1 LSGSVENAAPQA
13 MRTFRPLPF
22 APPDGG
28 YKARDEIRA
37 FLAANLPKIDAPA
50 RVNSWAV
57 GDRAFSQALGKAG
70 YIGMTWPKKYGGHE
84 RHPLER
90 YIVLEELLAV
100 GAPVGMH
107 WIADRQTAPL
117 ILRFGT
123 EEQRLKFVPRIAAG
137 ELYGCIGMSEPGTGS
152 DLASVRTRAIRDG
165 HGWRVSG
172 QKVWTTN
179 AHNAG
184 IMIALLRTGEPGG
197 RQEGLTQF
205 LVELDQPSV
214 TVRPIIDLAGGHD
227 FNEVFFDDLF
237 IPDTMRIGEEGDGW
251 RQVTAELSLERSGP
265 ERYLS
270 SFALFLELV
279 RHAGPNPD
287 PATTALIGRLTA
299 EIWTLRQMSM
309 STAAQLAA
317 GNDPMLEAAI
327 VKDLGNTFEQEL
339 PRLVQAAA
347 DADLDLASNT
357 DFARML
363 ALLLQISPS
372 FSLRGGTREIL
383 RGIIARN
390 LGLR

>member
-1 LSGSVENAAPQA
+1 MQ
-13 MRTFRPLPF
+13 TFRVLPF
-22 APPDGG
+22 APPPGSV
-28 YKARDEIRA
+28 ALREEIRA
-37 FLAANLPKIDAPA
+37 FIAENMPHMDAPQ

-57 GDRAFSQALGKAG
+57 GNREFSRALGRAG
-70 YIGMTWPKKYGGHE
+70 YIGMTWPKRYGGRD

-90 YIVLEELLAV
+90 YIVLEELLAA

-107 WIADRQTAPL
+107 WIADRQSGPL

-123 EEQRLKFVPRIAAG
+123 EEQRMQFLPRIAAG
-137 ELYGCIGMSEPGTGS
+137 ELFGCIGMSEPGTGS
-152 DLASVRTRAIRDG
+152 DLASVRMRAVRDG
-165 HGWRVSG
+165 DSWRVNG

-184 IMIALLRTGEPGG
+184 LMIALLRTGEAGG
-197 RQEGLTQF
+197 RHEGLTQF
-205 LVELDQPSV
+205 LVDLTAPGV

-227 FNEVFFDDLF
+227 FNEVFFDDVL
-237 IPDTMRIGEEGDGW
+237 IPDTMRVGAEGDGW
-251 RQVTAELSLERSGP
+251 KQVTAELSLERSGP
-265 ERYLS
+265 ERYMS
-270 SFALFLELV
+270 CFGLFLTLIQ
-279 RHAGPNPD
+279 RAGANPD
-287 PATTALIGRLTA
+287 AAMTGLIGRLSA
-299 EIWTLRQMSM
+299 ELWTLRQMSM
-309 STAAQLAA
+309 SAAAQLAA

-327 VKDLGNTFEQEL
+327 VKDLGNSFEQEL

-347 DADLDLASNT
+347 DADMDLSANE
-357 DFARML
+357 DFARLL

>member
-1 LSGSVENAAPQA
+1 
-13 MRTFRPLPF
+13 MRTFRVLPF
-22 APPDGG
+22 TPPPGASG
-28 YKARDEIRA
+28 LRQQVRA
-37 FLAANLPKIDAPA
+37 FLADNMPPTDAPYRA
-50 RVNSWAV
+50 NSWTV
-57 GDRAFSQALGKAG
+57 GDREFSRKLGQAG
-70 YIGMTWPKKYGGHE
+70 YIAMIWPKQYGGHE

-90 YIVLEELLAV
+90 YIVLEELLAA

-107 WIADRQTAPL
+107 WIADRQSGPL

-123 EEQRLKFVPRIAAG
+123 EKQRMMFLPRIAAG
-137 ELYGCIGMSEPGTGS
+137 ELFGCIGMSEPGSGS

-165 HGWRVSG
+165 DGWRVSG

-184 IMIALLRTGEPGG
+184 LMIALLRTGEPGG

-205 LVELDQPSV
+205 LIDLTAPGV

-237 IPDTMRIGEEGDGW
+237 IPDDMRVGAEGDGW
-251 RQVTAELSLERSGP
+251 KQVTAELSLERSGP
-265 ERYLS
+265 ERYMS
-270 SFALFLELV
+270 CFALFLEMV
-279 RHAGPNPD
+279 RRAGPTPD
-287 PATTALIGRLTA
+287 AAMTALIGRLSA
-299 EIWTLRQMSM
+299 EMWTLRHMSM

-317 GNDPMLEAAI
+317 GNDPTLEAAI
-327 VKDLGNTFEQEL
+327 VKDLGNSFEQEL

-347 DADLDLASNT
+347 DADLDLSSNE
-357 DFARML
+357 DLARLL

-383 RGIIARN
+383 RGIIARS

>member
-1 LSGSVENAAPQA
+1 MTQPMQ
-13 MRTFRPLPF
+13 TFRVLPF
-22 APPDGG
+22 APPPGSV
-28 YKARDEIRA
+28 ALREEIRA
-37 FLAANLPKIDAPA
+37 FITHHLPGVDAPLRA
-50 RVNSWAV
+50 NSWAV
-57 GDRAFSQALGKAG
+57 GNREFSRALGRAG
-70 YIGMTWPKKYGGHE
+70 YIGMIWPKRYGGHE

-90 YIVLEELLAV
+90 YIVLEELLAA

-107 WIADRQTAPL
+107 WIADRQTGPL
-117 ILRFGT
+117 LLRFGT
-123 EEQRLKFVPRIAAG
+123 EEQRMRFLPRIAAG
-137 ELYGCIGMSEPGTGS
+137 ELFGCIGMSEPGSGS
-152 DLASVRTRAIRDG
+152 DLASVRIRAIPDG
-165 HGWRVSG
+165 DGWRVSG

-184 IMIALLRTGEPGG
+184 LMIALLRTGETARVGEQVG
-197 RQEGLTQF
+197 RHEGLSQF
-205 LVELDQPSV
+205 LIDLTDPAV

-237 IPDTMRIGEEGDGW
+237 IPGDMIVGSEGGGW
-251 RQVTAELSLERSGP
+251 KQVTAELSLERSGP
-265 ERYLS
+265 ERYMS
-270 SFALFLELV
+270 CFALFLEMM
-279 RHAGPNPD
+279 RRAGPNPD
-287 PATTALIGRLTA
+287 AAMTQLIGRLSA
-299 EIWTLRQMSM
+299 ELWTLRQMSM

-347 DADLDLASNT
+347 DADLDLSANE
-357 DFARML
+357 DLARLL

>member
-1 LSGSVENAAPQA
+1 MTGA
-13 MRTFRPLPF
+13 MQTFRVSPF
-22 APPDGG
+22 NPPPSALGLRED
-28 YKARDEIRA
+28 IRA
-37 FLAANLPKIDAPA
+37 FIKQHMPPTEAPQRANC
-50 RVNSWAV
+50 WAV
-57 GDRAFSQALGKAG
+57 GNREFSQALGRAG
-70 YIGMTWPKKYGGHE
+70 YIGMIWPKQYGGHE

-90 YIVLEELLAV
+90 YIVLEELLAA

-107 WIADRQTAPL
+107 WIADRQTGPL

-123 EEQRLKFVPRIAAG
+123 EEQRTRFLPRIAAG
-137 ELYGCIGMSEPGTGS
+137 ELYGCIGMSEPSTGS
-152 DLASVRTRAIRDG
+152 DLASVRIRAIPDG
-165 HGWRVSG
+165 DGWRVSG

-184 IMIALLRTGEPGG
+184 LMIALLRTGEPGG
-197 RQEGLTQF
+197 RHEGLSQF
-205 LVELDQPSV
+205 LVDLTDPAV

-237 IPDTMRIGEEGDGW
+237 IPGDMIVGSEGSGW
-251 RQVTAELSLERSGP
+251 KQVTAELSLERSGP
-265 ERYLS
+265 ERYMS
-270 SFALFLELV
+270 CFALFLEMM
-279 RHAGPNPD
+279 RRAGPSPD
-287 PATTALIGRLTA
+287 AAMTQLIGRLSA
-299 EIWTLRQMSM
+299 ELWTLRQMSM

-347 DADLDLASNT
+347 DADLDLSANE
-357 DFARML
+357 DLARLL

>member
-1 LSGSVENAAPQA
+1 MSQPIQ
-13 MRTFRPLPF
+13 TFRVSPF
-22 APPDGG
+22 APPPG
-28 YKARDEIRA
+28 AVALREEIRA
-37 FLAANLPKIDAPA
+37 FIKQNMPATEAPKRA
-50 RVNSWAV
+50 NSWAV
-57 GDRAFSQALGKAG
+57 GNREFSQALGKAG
-70 YIGMTWPKKYGGHE
+70 YIGMIWPKRYGGHE
-84 RHPLER
+84 RHALER
-90 YIVLEELLAV
+90 YIVLEELLAA

-107 WIADRQTAPL
+107 WIADRQTGPL
-117 ILRFGT
+117 ILRYGT
-123 EEQRLKFVPRIAAG
+123 EEQRMKFLPRIAAG

-152 DLASVRTRAIRDG
+152 DLASVRMRAIRDG
-165 HGWRVSG
+165 DGWRVSG

-184 IMIALLRTGEPGG
+184 LMIALLRTGEPGG
-197 RQEGLTQF
+197 RHEGLSQF
-205 LVELDQPSV
+205 LVDLTDPAV

-237 IPDTMRIGEEGDGW
+237 IPGDMIVGTEGEGW
-251 RQVTAELSLERSGP
+251 KQVTAELSLERSGP

-270 SFALFLELV
+270 CFALFLELV
-279 RHAGPNPD
+279 RRAGPNPD
-287 PATTALIGRLTA
+287 AAMTALIGRVSA
-299 EIWTLRQMSM
+299 ELWTLRQMSM

-327 VKDLGNTFEQEL
+327 VKDLGNSFEQEL

-347 DADLDLASNT
+347 ELDLAGNE
-357 DFARML
+357 DLARL
-363 ALLLQISPS
+363 TALLLQITPS

>member
-1 LSGSVENAAPQA
+1 MTQPMQ
-13 MRTFRPLPF
+13 TFRVLPF
-22 APPDGG
+22 APPPGSV
-28 YKARDEIRA
+28 ALREEIRA
-37 FLAANLPKIDAPA
+37 FITYHLPGVDAPLRA
-50 RVNSWAV
+50 NSWAV
-57 GDRAFSQALGKAG
+57 GNREFSRALGRAG
-70 YIGMTWPKKYGGHE
+70 YIGMIWPKRYGGHE

-90 YIVLEELLAV
+90 YIVLEELLAA

-107 WIADRQTAPL
+107 WIADRQTGPL
-117 ILRFGT
+117 LLRFGT
-123 EEQRLKFVPRIAAG
+123 EEQRMRFLPRIAAG
-137 ELYGCIGMSEPGTGS
+137 ELFGCIGMSEPGSGS
-152 DLASVRTRAIRDG
+152 DLASVRIRAIPDG
-165 HGWRVSG
+165 DGWRVSG

-184 IMIALLRTGEPGG
+184 LMIALLRTGEPARVGEQVG
-197 RQEGLTQF
+197 RHEGLSQF
-205 LVELDQPSV
+205 LIDLTDPAV

-237 IPDTMRIGEEGDGW
+237 IPGDMIVGSEGGGW
-251 RQVTAELSLERSGP
+251 KQVTAELSLERSGP
-265 ERYLS
+265 ERYMS
-270 SFALFLELV
+270 CFALFLEMM
-279 RHAGPNPD
+279 RRAGPNPD
-287 PATTALIGRLTA
+287 AAMTQLIGRLSA
-299 EIWTLRQMSM
+299 ELWTLRQMSM

-347 DADLDLASNT
+347 DADLDLSANE
-357 DFARML
+357 DLARLL